1 MGIEHKTIIEV
12 DSISMSFITKKRETL
27 EALSDINF
35 TVAEKEFICI
45 LGSSGC
51 GKTTLLNI
59 MGGFIKPT
67 KGRVLIEDKL
77 VESPSSRYVSIFQDY
92 KLLPWRSVRKNI
104 ELGFE
109 GMKTRLPQKEID
121 RLVDAQIESV
131 GLTGFEE
138 FRPTEISGGMKQRVA
153 IARAL
158 VLEPTILFMDE
169 PFGALDALTR
179 DELRNKFR
187 ALLKKTGQT
196 VIMVTHNLNEAIYF
210 ADRIIIMK
218 SQPGRIAS
226 IVDVDLPDIRDAYTP
241 DFHKIRDEVFACLNE
256 PNPKF

>member
-1 MGIEHKTIIEV
+1 MIEV
-12 DSISMSFITKKRETL
+12 DSVTMEFMVKGRETL
-27 EALSDINF
+27 TALDNVSF

-45 LGSSGC
+45 LGASGC

-59 MGGFIKPT
+59 MGGFVKPT
-67 KGRVLIEDKL
+67 KGRVLIRGQL
-77 VESPSSRYVSIFQDY
+77 VERPSNQYVSIFQDY

-109 GMKTRLPQKEID
+109 GMPKLRPPQHVID
-121 RLVDAQIESV
+121 QLVTEQIESV
-131 GLTGFEE
+131 GLTGFED

-158 VLEPTILFMDE
+158 VLKPEILFMDE

-187 ALLKKTGQT
+187 ALLKQTGQT
-196 VIMVTHNLNEAIYF
+196 VVMVTHNLNEAIYF

-218 SQPGRIAS
+218 PQPGRIAS
-226 IVDVDLPDIRDAYTP
+226 IVTVNLPDTRDVYTA
-241 DFHKIRDEVFACLNE
+241 DFHRIRDEVFACLN
-256 PNPKF
+256 K